1 MSAQTDPP
9 AGTTPANASD
19 AATGTE
25 SGTASG
31 HDAFHPDLPHHPH
44 GHGDDSALPLRARLH
59 HIRADALDGDTAQT
73 GGMRR
78 FAAISGNTVGSERI
92 WMGQTHVAPATASS
106 NHHHG
111 ASETA
116 IHVVKGHPEFVFLDD
131 SSGTP
136 EEVRIRTS
144 PGDYIF
150 VPPYVPHREENPSP
164 DDEAVV
170 VIARSTQEAIVVN
183 LPELYVLDSENPP
196 AAPGT
201 H

>member
-1 MSAQTDPP
+1 MAPHTPP
-9 AGTTPANASD
+9 KPSD
-19 AATGTE
+19 EAAPTQQ
-25 SGTASG
+25 
-31 HDAFHPDLPHHPH
+31 DAFHPHLPDN
-44 GHGDDSALPLRARLH
+44 GHDHIGDGSALPLRARLH

-78 FAAISGNTVGSERI
+78 FAAISGRTVGSERI
-92 WMGQTHVAPATASS
+92 WMGQTHVAPDTASS

-131 SSGTP
+131 SSGMP
-136 EEVRIRTS
+136 EEIRIRTA

-150 VPPYVPHREENPSP
+150 VPPFVPHREENPSP

-183 LPELYVLDSENPP
+183 LPELYVLGKE
-196 AAPGT
+196 PGRD
-201 H
+201 

>member
-1 MSAQTDPP
+1 MSSSP
-9 AGTTPANASD
+9 ASPHSGSTP
-19 AATGTE
+19 TGDHD
-25 SGTASG
+25 TAPLK
-31 HDAFHPDLPHHPH
+31 DAFHPDLPDHPE
-44 GHGDDSALPLRARLH
+44 GGTSLPLRARLH
-59 HIRADALDGDTAQT
+59 HIRADDLDGDTAQS

-78 FAAISGNTVGSERI
+78 FTAISGRSVGSERI
-92 WMGQTHVAPATASS
+92 WMGQTHVAPDTASS

-136 EEVRIRTS
+136 EEIRIRTS

-183 LPELYVLDSENPP
+183 LPELYVLDTTPTDSS
-196 AAPGT
+196 ASSS
-201 H
+201 

>member
-1 MSAQTDPP
+1 M
-9 AGTTPANASD
+9 ASH
-19 AATGTE
+19 TE
-25 SGTASG
+25 
-31 HDAFHPDLPHHPH
+31 HDAFHPDLPDRDR
-44 GHGDDSALPLRARLH
+44 GDEHDTARSALPLRARLH

-78 FAAISGNTVGSERI
+78 FAAISGSTVGSERI
-92 WMGQTHVAPATASS
+92 WMGQTHVAPDTASS

-131 SSGTP
+131 SGGTP
-136 EEVRIRTS
+136 EEIRIRTS

-183 LPELYVLDSENPP
+183 LPELYVLGRDPDASRPTN
-196 AAPGT
+196 
-201 H
+201 